1 MIEEVEVAGLWCS
14 DVLALLS
21 EYLDKELPASQAAQI
36 EAHLAE
42 CDRCLRFGT
51 RFNTIIRELVSKLS
65 IPEPLE
71 NNLAERLRE
80 RIKAASSKP
89 GLADRN

>member
-1 MIEEVEVAGLWCS
+1 MVEEVEVAGLWCS

-21 EYLDKELPASQAAQI
+21 EYLDKELPASKTAQI

-51 RFNTIIRELVSKLS
+51 RFSTIIRELVSKLNV
-65 IPEPLE
+65 PEPLDS
-71 NNLAERLRE
+71 NLAERLRE
-80 RIKAASSKP
+80 RVKAASSKR
-89 GLADRN
+89 GQTEAN